1 MRMVI
6 FSRLLR
12 FFPVVQVSEAFMCP
26 FVELSD
32 EFTIKFSHGRIYDCN
47 ESLVLKC
54 IKSRNVELV
63 VGTSYW

>member
-12 FFPVVQVSEAFMCP
+12 FPVGSEAFMCP

-32 EFTIKFSHGRIYDCN
+32 EFTRPN
-47 ESLVLKC
+47 LR
-54 IKSRNVELV
+54 SRGKVY
-63 VGTSYW
+63 T

>member
-32 EFTIKFSHGRIYDCN
+32 EFTIKFSHGRIY
-47 ESLVLKC
+47 VA
-54 IKSRNVELV
+54 
-63 VGTSYW
+63 